1 MESAVAT
8 EFTSTVLNVQ
18 IESREEQV
26 QNSWGAGRPGK
37 WILYGEAYY

>member
-8 EFTSTVLNVQ
+8 EFASTVLNVQ
-18 IESREEQV
+18 LESREERV
-26 QNSWGAGRPGK
+26 QNSWGPGRPGD

>member
-8 EFTSTVLNVQ
+8 GFASTVLNVQ
-18 IESREEQV
+18 IESRAERV
-26 QNSWGAGRPGK
+26 QNSWGPGRPGD

>member
-18 IESREEQV
+18 IEPREERL
-26 QNSWGAGRPGK
+26 QNSWGPGRPGDL
-37 WILYGEAYY
+37 ILYGEAYY